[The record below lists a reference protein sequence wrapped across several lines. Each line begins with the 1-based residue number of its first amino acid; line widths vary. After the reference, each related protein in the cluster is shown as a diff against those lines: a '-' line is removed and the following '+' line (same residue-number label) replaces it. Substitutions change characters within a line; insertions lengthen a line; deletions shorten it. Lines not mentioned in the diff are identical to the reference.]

1 MHRKEGMLLIGILI
15 SGILIAGLALTGA
28 SVIMILTDQH
38 ETSLREFAILGLF
51 CSILIMLSYYVE
63 LNNPGFAAK
72 IDAVKFGYIGRVFI
86 NPLLRPLLRS
96 KGRQALAVSAVSDS
110 ADYAVSCLYM

>member
-1 MHRKEGMLLIGILI
+1 MLGVIL
-15 SGILIAGLALTGA
+15 SGILIVGLALTGA

-63 LNNPGFAAK
+63 LNTPGFAAK
-72 IDAVKFGYIGRVFI
+72 VDAVKFGYVGRVFV
-86 NPLLRPLLRS
+86 NPLLLM
-96 KGRQALAVSAVSDS
+96 LAVRYYEAKETKLQRVSF
-110 ADYAVSCLYM
+110 AY